1 MKALQW
7 TLPLLLWAQIG
18 YTQQSG
24 LIAIIEQFP
33 TCAQTCLASSAKD
46 TSCQLTDTTCVCAD
60 AKLQSDVEECVLR
73 TCTLRQAL
81 TTKNL
86 TATTCNVP
94 VRYTGE
100 SIRISNLV
108 LSVVTAF
115 CALSRVIYKAV
126 YSIGELGWD
135 DYSVLAALIVGVP
148 SVIIIDRGIVPNG
161 LGRDVYTVTFDQITN
176 FVRYL
181 YALEVLYFFQIALT
195 KLTLLFFFLRIFPK
209 PLIRRLLWGT
219 VAFNVLCGIAF
230 VIVAVFQCQPI
241 SYYWTSWDKER
252 PGKCVNINAVAW
264 SNAIIS
270 IVLDIWM
277 LVLPLYEIFHLQ
289 LSWRKKISVAV
300 MFCVGT
306 FVTVVSILRL
316 QSLVNFAT
324 SNNPTWDQADVIK
337 WSNVKI
343 NVGIICACLPALR
356 VILVKAFP
364 SLMGTT
370 HQPSQ
375 PYYAYGSH
383 NDGRSHG
390 ASKRR
395 SGMVLGK
402 SSQASSQPPRS
413 ITYTQTFE
421 VQHMDNDEMSLVQM
435 EQFSKK
441 TKQAVASSSTSVSSL

>member
-1 MKALQW
+1 M
-7 TLPLLLWAQIG
+7 
-18 YTQQSG
+18 
-24 LIAIIEQFP
+24 
-33 TCAQTCLASSAKD
+33 QTPCE
-46 TSCQLTDTTCVCAD
+46 LTNTTCICAD
-60 AKLQSDVEECVLR
+60 VKLQSAVEECVLKA
-73 TCTLRQAL
+73 CTLRQAL

-86 TATTCNVP
+86 TATTCNAP
-94 VRYTGE
+94 IRYAGE
-100 SIRISNLV
+100 SIRVSNLV

-135 DYSVLAALIVGVP
+135 DYSVIVALIAGVP

-161 LGRDVYTVTFDQITN
+161 LGTDVYTQEFAHITN

-181 YALEVLYFFQIALT
+181 YALEVLYFLQIALI

-219 VAFNVLCGIAF
+219 VAFNVICGLAF
-230 VIVAVFQCQPI
+230 VIVAIFQCQPI
-241 SYYWTSWDKER
+241 SYYWTSWDRER

-277 LVLPLYEIFHLQ
+277 LALPLYEIFHLQ

-316 QSLVNFAT
+316 QSLVHFAT
-324 SNNPTWDQADVIK
+324 SNNPTWDQAEVIK
-337 WSNVKI
+337 WSNIEI

-356 VILVKAFP
+356 VILVKLFP
-364 SLMGTT
+364 TLMGTT
-370 HQPSQ
+370 KQPSQ
-375 PYYAYGSH
+375 PYYAYGSQT
-383 NDGRSHG
+383 DGRSYG

-395 SGMVLGK
+395 SGMMGK
-402 SSQASSQPPRS
+402 SSQASSQPQHS
-413 ITYTQTFE
+413 ITYTKTFE
-421 VQHMDNDEMSLVQM
+421 VQHTDNDETSLVQM
-435 EQFSKK
+435 DEFCKK
-441 TKQAVASSSTSVSSL
+441 GRPTTSGSTSVSSL

>member
-1 MKALQW
+1 MKALQLI
-7 TLPLLLWAQIG
+7 LPLLLWAQVG

-24 LIAIIEQFP
+24 FLAVIEQFP
-33 TCAQTCLASSAKD
+33 TCAQTCLGSSAMQ
-46 TSCQLTDTTCVCAD
+46 THCELTNTTCICAD
-60 AKLQSDVEECVLR
+60 VKLQSAVEECVLKA
-73 TCTLRQAL
+73 CTLRQAL

-86 TATTCNVP
+86 TATTCNAP
-94 VRYTGE
+94 VRYAGE
-100 SIRISNLV
+100 SIRVSNLV

-135 DYSVLAALIVGVP
+135 DYSVIVALIAGVP

-161 LGRDVYTVTFDQITN
+161 LGTDVYTQEFDHITN

-181 YALEVLYFFQIALT
+181 YALEVLYFLQIALI

-209 PLIRRLLWGT
+209 PMIRRLLWGT
-219 VAFNVLCGIAF
+219 VAFNVICGLAF
-230 VIVAVFQCQPI
+230 VIVAIFQCQPI
-241 SYYWTSWDKER
+241 SYYWTSWDRER

-277 LVLPLYEIFHLQ
+277 LALPLYEIFHLQ

-316 QSLVNFAT
+316 QSLVHFAT

-337 WSNVKI
+337 WSNIEI

-356 VILVKAFP
+356 VILVKLFP
-364 SLMGTT
+364 TLMGTT
-370 HQPSQ
+370 KQPSQ

-383 NDGRSHG
+383 TDGRSHG

-395 SGMVLGK
+395 SGMMGK
-402 SSQASSQPPRS
+402 SSQASSLPQHS
-413 ITYTQTFE
+413 ITYTKTFE
-421 VQHMDNDEMSLVQM
+421 VQHTDNDETSLVQM
-435 EQFSKK
+435 DEFCKK
-441 TKQAVASSSTSVSSL
+441 GRPTTSGSTSVSSL